1 MSTLPQRY
9 DDEIDLTESP
19 NDDAVAMATEE
30 DAIAVSSDKGDE
42 DEDVKPNIKVS

>member
-1 MSTLPQRY
+1 MSNLPQRY

-19 NDDAVAMATEE
+19 HNAVTMATEE
-30 DAIAVSSDKGDE
+30 DAIAVSSDEE